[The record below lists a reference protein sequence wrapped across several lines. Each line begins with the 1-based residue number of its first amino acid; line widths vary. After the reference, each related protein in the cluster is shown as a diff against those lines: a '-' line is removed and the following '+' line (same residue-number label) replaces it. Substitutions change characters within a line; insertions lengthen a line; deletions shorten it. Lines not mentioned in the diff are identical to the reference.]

1 MILVF
6 RSEWYGWSTELFF
19 KPPFMWRFPIL
30 RDLGRCV
37 NSNNIPQFSVHH
49 FSSIPDSSKIDDALS
64 LTPLTA
70 LSAIPFCI
78 WPMKCRLTVVPSKT
92 FTIFHQNQ
100 RITCVYHFGFSSG
113 LRKFRDLLAVSCE
126 VFVLHGQY

>member
-6 RSEWYGWSTELFF
+6 RSDWYGWSIELFF

-30 RDLGRCV
+30 RDLGQCV

-49 FSSIPDSSKIDDALS
+49 FSSIRDCNKIDRCSA
-64 LTPLTA
+64 PLTA
-70 LSAIPFCI
+70 VSAIPFCI
-78 WPMKCRLTVVPSKT
+78 WPMKCRFTVVPSKT
-92 FTIFHQNQ
+92 FTIFPQNQ
-100 RITCVYHFGFSSG
+100 RITCVYHFGFSSS

-126 VFVLHGQY
+126 VFVLHG